1 MREQLSREKW
11 KQYFHTMSHPSDGF
25 YWIRHAN
32 LGSVAIA
39 VITVILFSVC
49 FSVNRMSAS
58 FIVND
63 VNPRSVDTLTELS
76 GVLALFMLLCVGNWS
91 VTCLMEGEG
100 RFKDIIVAVG
110 YSLLPMAVSMAVS
123 TLVSFGVAEN
133 EEAFYYIILA
143 LGIGYGFIL
152 MLVGVMQ
159 VHGYTLG
166 KTLITMFLTFVAIF
180 IMLFLILLLG
190 NFISMV
196 VSFFRSLYIEIIF
209 RI

>member
-1 MREQLSREKW
+1 
-11 KQYFHTMSHPSDGF
+11 MSHPSDGF

-76 GVLALFMLLCVGNWS
+76 GVLALFMLLCVGNWF